1 MRKSYLAVKK
11 LANQS
16 GWGWD
21 DDQKVAVAPSDVWDT
36 YIAVGLYSCI
46 TEVGH

>member
-1 MRKSYLAVKK
+1 MRKSYLTVKK

-21 DDQKVAVAPSDVWDT
+21 SERKVAVAPPDVWDT
-36 YIAVGLYSCI
+36 YIAVRP
-46 TEVGH
+46 H